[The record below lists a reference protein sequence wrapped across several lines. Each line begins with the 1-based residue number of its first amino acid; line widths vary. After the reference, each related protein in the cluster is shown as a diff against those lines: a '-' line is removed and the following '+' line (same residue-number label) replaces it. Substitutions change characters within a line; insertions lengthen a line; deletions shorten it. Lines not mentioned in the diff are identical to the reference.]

1 MSIRSIPEGY
11 LVDIRPQGRD
21 GKRIRK
27 RFKTKSEA
35 QQFERW
41 VIATEHNKGWV
52 DRPADNRPLSELIEL
67 WWRYHG
73 QTLKAGEATRKK
85 LHNID
90 AALHYPQAR
99 QVTRALFSEYR
110 AKRLQAGRQPKTVN
124 RDQEMLGG
132 VFSVLIELG
141 HYHHEHPLK
150 EMKKVK
156 LVERAMGYLTQEEID
171 ATLARLVGDN
181 QKVVKLCLATGA
193 RWSEAAGLRREDV
206 ISGRVTYINTKNGK
220 NRTVPISAVLSQEI
234 TRGINRG
241 PLFRDADYVQVREV
255 IKGVAPDLPAGQA
268 VHVLRHTFAS
278 HFIMAGGNILALQK
292 ILGHH
297 NIQQTM
303 VYAHFAPDY
312 LSDAV
317 RFNPLENSLSVV

>member
-1 MSIRSIPEGY
+1 MSIKSTPEGY
-11 LVDIRPQGRD
+11 LVDIRPQGRE

-27 RFKTKSEA
+27 RFKTRAEA

-41 VIATEHNKGWV
+41 VIATEHNKEWQE
-52 DRPADNRPLSELIEL
+52 RPADKRPLSELIEL

-73 QTLKAGEATRKK
+73 QTLKAGEEVRKK

-90 AALHYPQAR
+90 AALGSPLAR
-99 QVTRALFSEYR
+99 EITKVRFSEYR
-110 AKRLQAGRQPKTVN
+110 AQRLQAGRQPKTVN
-124 RDQEMLGG
+124 REQEMLGG

-156 LVERAMGYLTQEEID
+156 LVERAMGYLTQDEIG
-171 ATLARLVGDN
+171 AILAKLTGDN
-181 QKVVKLCLATGA
+181 RKVAKLCLATGA

-206 ISGRVTYINTKNGK
+206 LAGRVTYINTKNGK
-220 NRTVPISAVLSQEI
+220 NRTVPISAALSLEI
-234 TRGINRG
+234 TQGINRG
-241 PLFRDADYVQVREV
+241 PLFRSLDYLQVREV
-255 IKGVAPDLPAGQA
+255 IKEVAPDLPAGQA
-268 VHVLRHTFAS
+268 VHVFRHTFAS
-278 HFIMAGGNILALQK
+278 HFMMAGGNILALQK

-303 VYAHFAPDY
+303 TYAHFAPDY

-317 RFNPLENSLSVV
+317 RFNPLENPLDAA

>member
-1 MSIRSIPEGY
+1 MSIKSTPEGY
-11 LVDIRPQGRD
+11 LVDIRPQGRE

-27 RFKTKSEA
+27 RFKTRAEA

-41 VIATEHNKGWV
+41 VIATEHNKEWQE
-52 DRPADNRPLSELIEL
+52 RPADKRPLSELIEL

-73 QTLKAGEATRKK
+73 QTLKAGEEVRKK

-90 AALHYPQAR
+90 AALGSPLAR
-99 QVTRALFSEYR
+99 EITKALFSEYR
-110 AKRLQAGRQPKTVN
+110 AQRLQAGRQPKTVN
-124 RDQEMLGG
+124 REQEMLGG

-156 LVERAMGYLTQEEID
+156 LVERAMGYLTQDEIG
-171 ATLARLVGDN
+171 AILAKLAGDN
-181 QKVVKLCLATGA
+181 RKVAKLCLATGA

-206 ISGRVTYINTKNGK
+206 LAGRVTYINTKNGK
-220 NRTVPISAVLSQEI
+220 NRTVPISAALAKELTKGV
-234 TRGINRG
+234 RRG
-241 PLFRDADYVQVREV
+241 PLFQEVDYLQVRDL
-255 IKGVAPDLPAGQA
+255 IKQVAPDLPAGQA

-278 HFIMAGGNILALQK
+278 HFMMAGGNILALQK

-297 NIQQTM
+297 NIHQTM
-303 VYAHFAPDY
+303 TYAHFAPDY
-312 LSDAV
+312 LNDAV
-317 RFNPLENSLSVV
+317 RFNPLENHLETV

>member
-1 MSIRSIPEGY
+1 MSIKSTPEGY
-11 LVDIRPQGRD
+11 LVDIRPQGRE

-41 VIATEHNKGWV
+41 VIATEHNKEWV

-73 QTLKAGEATRKK
+73 QTLKAGEAVRKK

-90 AALHYPQAR
+90 AALRHPLAR

-110 AKRLQAGRQPKTVN
+110 AQRLQAGRQPKTVN
-124 RDQEMLGG
+124 REQEMLGG
-132 VFSVLIELG
+132 VFSVLTDLG

-156 LVERAMGYLTQEEID
+156 LVERSMGYLTQEEIGD
-171 ATLARLVGDN
+171 VLAALSGDN
-181 QKVVKLCLATGA
+181 LKVVKLCLATGA
-193 RWSEAAGLRREDV
+193 RWSEAANLRREDV
-206 ISGRVTYINTKNGK
+206 LASRVTYINTKNGK
-220 NRTVPISAVLSQEI
+220 NRTVPISAELCQEI
-234 TRGINRG
+234 TSGVNRG
-241 PLFRDADYVQVREV
+241 TLFRDLDYLLVRDV
-255 IKGVAPDLPAGQA
+255 LKTVAPDLPTGQA
-268 VHVLRHTFAS
+268 VHVFRHTFAS
-278 HFIMAGGNILALQK
+278 HFMMSGGNILALQK

-303 VYAHFAPDY
+303 TYAHFAPDY

-317 RFNPLENSLSVV
+317 RFNPLENPLPAA